1 MIFGILGAFLT
12 AFFAVGGTILWQR
25 KKLHQDVNFKEF
37 LGPKTLI
44 LLIPAMLLMWLLPYG
59 IILILPFSLALS
71 TASPAARNAWKE
83 HRQTRLVFIS
93 LFLVTLLFTSMLPV
107 GQPRSPA
114 EWGEPMFTENPNA
127 PLLPASEQHTWLL
140 VSISSPLDAVIIQSM
155 VLRVPYQY
163 GPMYASTS
171 MLQISSLFGLEQGR
185 LEQAILLLD
194 ERVSTNLDPDEMNL
208 DPLLVEN
215 KHVYP
220 TNAGQIELDVRVFD
234 LRSLALG
241 IDPKGGKVGHVVIVA
256 DSRWGGEVDMLVVV
270 RPVTHSEIDT
280 DPFAERYVGQ
290 WLDA

>member
-12 AFFAVGGTILWQR
+12 AFFAIGGTILWQR
-25 KKLHQDVNFKEF
+25 KKLHQHLDVKEF

-44 LLIPAMLLMWLLPYG
+44 LLIPAMLLMWLIPYG
-59 IILILPFSLALS
+59 IILILPFSLILS
-71 TASPAARNAWKE
+71 IASPAARNAWKD
-83 HRQTRLVFIS
+83 HQQTRLVFIS

-127 PLLPASEQHTWLL
+127 PLFPASEQHTWLL
-140 VSISSPLDAVIIQSM
+140 ASISSPLDAVIIQSM

-163 GPMYASTS
+163 SPMYASTS

-208 DPLLVEN
+208 DPLLVES
-215 KHVYP
+215 KHMYP
-220 TNAGQIELDVRVFD
+220 TNAGQVELDVRVFD

-256 DSRWGGEVDMLVVV
+256 DSRWGGEVDMLVIV

-290 WLDA
+290 WLDT